1 MNANT
6 DALKRQAADM
16 ALQRILPALKP
27 DSVVGIGT
35 GSTVDFFIAALGE
48 HKHVFD
54 AAVASSA
61 RSEQRLRELGI
72 PCLDLNAVDEV
83 PFYIDGADEIDAQM
97 RMIKG
102 GGGALTREKILAVS
116 ADVFLCI
123 ADPGKRVKKLG
134 AFPLAVEVLPMAR
147 GLVARALAGLG
158 AEVDWRRDFISD
170 NGNVILDARG
180 LNFDDPEQLER
191 DINQI
196 TGVVENGI
204 FARRR
209 ADELLVAET

>member
-1 MNANT
+1 
-6 DALKRQAADM
+6 
-16 ALQRILPALKP
+16 
-27 DSVVGIGT
+27 
-35 GSTVDFFIAALGE
+35 
-48 HKHVFD
+48 
-54 AAVASSA
+54 
-61 RSEQRLRELGI
+61 
-72 PCLDLNAVDEV
+72 
-83 PFYIDGADEIDAQM
+83 
-97 RMIKG
+97 
-102 GGGALTREKILAVS
+102 
-116 ADVFLCI
+116 
-123 ADPGKRVKKLG
+123 
-134 AFPLAVEVLPMAR
+134 MAR